1 MKQIGYYIGAAAIA
15 LGAFTSC
22 TLDAE
27 NYTEKSTQNFPKT
40 KNDIAQGLAGIYQN
54 LNKATATPQTTFL
67 FYSHLASDEVLG
79 GGGPNDKLMQAMDLL
94 MNFGT
99 DMTNEFFIQR
109 YIGINRANSLLD
121 ALKNMQLN
129 ATEKAQADGE
139 ARFLRAYYYY
149 ELASMYGRIP
159 LTITSEAA
167 KPVQATPAQIWGQI
181 LLDLKTAI
189 DEMPAQN
196 TSTTRIGHVDK
207 YAAEALLGRCWL
219 FYTGM
224 YCNGDQLADMT
235 STNYN
240 PLTEVTLPDG
250 SKLTK
255 ADVIAY
261 IDDCVNNSG
270 YTLVSDFRNLWAYTN
285 RCTVEDYD
293 YTKGKNLKWAEDD
306 NAVNPESMFAIK
318 FSKYAD
324 WNDSN
329 IGYSNQYALFFGVRG
344 QGTNERTFPFGS
356 GWGAGPVSPAL
367 VNDWTV
373 TEPNDVRM
381 KASLVAATDE
391 YPSYALGGGG
401 EYIQETGIYGKK
413 VMPVTAKKSDGTISV
428 SFANIM
434 YGTDNWKGNAENF
447 QLNNINDL
455 VLIRFAEVLLMQSE
469 LKEDVTGIN
478 RVRARAGLTPIA
490 AYSLEALQNERRHEL
505 AFEFLRWNDIRRW
518 HIAATALEKQ
528 NGVKIYNNGQQ
539 TNNTP
544 HGGGYTARYNA
555 TAGFAKIPES
565 QIPLAAGADGHI
577 DQNPGWAGG
586 SDYNQW

>member
-1 MKQIGYYIGAAAIA
+1 M
-15 LGAFTSC
+15 
-22 TLDAE
+22 
-27 NYTEKSTQNFPKT
+27 
-40 KNDIAQGLAGIYQN
+40 
-54 LNKATATPQTTFL
+54 
-67 FYSHLASDEVLG
+67 
-79 GGGPNDKLMQAMDLL
+79 
-94 MNFGT
+94 
-99 DMTNEFFIQR
+99 
-109 YIGINRANSLLD
+109 
-121 ALKNMQLN
+121 
-129 ATEKAQADGE
+129 
-139 ARFLRAYYYY
+139 
-149 ELASMYGRIP
+149 
-159 LTITSEAA
+159 
-167 KPVQATPAQIWGQI
+167 
-181 LLDLKTAI
+181 
-189 DEMPAQN
+189 
-196 TSTTRIGHVDK
+196 
-207 YAAEALLGRCWL
+207 
-219 FYTGM
+219 
-224 YCNGDQLADMT
+224 
-235 STNYN
+235 
-240 PLTEVTLPDG
+240 
-250 SKLTK
+250 
-255 ADVIAY
+255 
-261 IDDCVNNSG
+261 
-270 YTLVSDFRNLWAYTN
+270 
-285 RCTVEDYD
+285 
-293 YTKGKNLKWAEDD
+293 AEDD

-544 HGGGYTARYNA
+544 HGGGYAARYNA